1 MAADIL
7 QQLQTADTSL
17 FFILNGA
24 HCSFFDSFMMLFTGK
39 LIWVPMYASIIYL
52 LVRNYDWRRVLM
64 CLVTIGLI
72 MACTDYMCN
81 SLLRPIVQR
90 IRPSGEGSPI
100 ADMVYVVNGMR
111 GGGYGFPSCHASNS
125 FGLAV
130 YIMLLFRHRGLSVF
144 FLCWALMNCYT
155 RIYLGLHYPGDILSG
170 ILLGCLSALLF
181 CSLLHRFSPR
191 PQAAVRQAWVPM
203 AVGGLTL
210 LHIVVVSALP
220 V

>member
-1 MAADIL
+1 
-7 QQLQTADTSL
+7 
-17 FFILNGA
+17 
-24 HCSFFDSFMMLFTGK
+24 
-39 LIWVPMYASIIYL
+39 
-52 LVRNYDWRRVLM
+52 
-64 CLVTIGLI
+64 
-72 MACTDYMCN
+72 
-81 SLLRPIVQR
+81 
-90 IRPSGEGSPI
+90 
-100 ADMVYVVNGMR
+100 
-111 GGGYGFPSCHASNS
+111 
-125 FGLAV
+125 
-130 YIMLLFRHRGLSVF
+130 MLLFRHRGLSVF

-210 LHIVVVSALP
+210 LYIVAVSALP